1 MSASVSASVERLSP
15 RALRVRNRCLAV
27 LAARRSL
34 PIPREQDFASL
45 SDDVTLEEAWSRWK
59 KMHELTAPLPRGFE
73 LPARPRSRW
82 RTPLAY
88 KTAGVIVAGVLGFV
102 IGRRVLVPAADAQS
116 SAGLVVQPWL
126 AVTDSIASAVNQSL
140 YHARDARG
148 PLDISAADA
157 AALIFRSPRRHT
169 VYVDSV
175 TARADSMLAIRGHI
189 AGTAV
194 FELRGALR
202 LVRRGT
208 AELQVISLMVDSVD
222 VAPTMITR
230 LVARG
235 RARSETSD
243 RLRFDVPLDVAA
255 IAVRDGGVEL
265 IRLRPVLG
273 PSAVRQ

>member
-1 MSASVSASVERLSP
+1 MSANASASVERLSP

-27 LAARRSL
+27 LSARGSL
-34 PIPREQDFASL
+34 PIPGEQDFASFGN
-45 SDDVTLEEAWSRWK
+45 DVTLDEAWNRWK
-59 KMHELTAPLPRGFE
+59 KTHDLTAPLPRGFE

-88 KTAGVIVAGVLGFV
+88 KATGVIVAGVLGFV
-102 IGRRVLVPAADAQS
+102 IGKRVLVPAADAQS
-116 SAGLVVQPWL
+116 SAGVVAQPWL
-126 AVTDSIASAVNQSL
+126 TVTDSIASAVNQTL

-148 PLDISAADA
+148 PLTLSAADV

-175 TARADSMLAIRGHI
+175 TARADSMLSIRGHL
-189 AGTAV
+189 ADAAV

-208 AELQVISLMVDSVD
+208 AELQVTSLLVDSVD
-222 VAPTMITR
+222 VSPTMITR

-235 RARSETSD
+235 RARSENSD

-255 IAVRDGGVEL
+255 ITVGGGVVEL
-265 IRLRPVLG
+265 TRRRPVLG